1 MIVKKVAI
9 SVDYSGF
16 GDSAGADAIGANS
29 HGLVGLSINH
39 TDALEVGV
47 PATPSQV
54 MGVANPVAIDR
65 AFVTDFA
72 ARHETNLPIRIL
84 NPRL

>member
-9 SVDYSGF
+9 SADYSGF

-29 HGLVGLSINH
+29 HGLVGLSINDPH
-39 TDALEVGV
+39 ALKIGI
-47 PATPSQV
+47 PAPPRQIV
-54 MGVANPVAIDR
+54 GVANPIPINR
-65 AFVTDFA
+65 AFITDFA